1 MKIVNFSVKNYQ
13 FTIVMF
19 VLALALGVSSLI
31 NMPRGEDPNI
41 KVPTYTIIA
50 VYPGTSP
57 KDMEKMVTK
66 PIEDKIN
73 ELNDIKRM
81 KSAVN
86 DGLSVTQVE
95 FKYDVNIDDKYNEV
109 VREVNSLKGTLPDLQ
124 LLDIQKVE
132 ASDVNTYELALISN
146 SATYKELYDK
156 ADEFKTQLEKVYEV
170 KKVKI
175 LGYPE
180 QQVKVAVDLE
190 KIAADHLSLGKIMS
204 AIQGQAVNIPG
215 GSVDAGGK
223 KFNIKTSGDY
233 ANLDQIRNTVVQTS
247 QEKIVYV
254 KDIATV
260 TMGYEDQNYIARF
273 NGKRCVF
280 LSINE
285 KEKTNIINVN
295 KKLTPIINAFASK
308 LPANMK
314 IENKFVQADDV
325 NKRLSHFMRDFMIA
339 IVLVLFTLTPLGW
352 RASLIVMISIPLSIS
367 IGLALLNALGYTINQ
382 LTIVG
387 LVVALG
393 LLVDDSIV
401 VIENIERYLRMGYSP
416 YKAAIEATGQI
427 GVAIIGCTAILIVS
441 FMPLLFLP
449 EASGDF
455 IRSLPMAVVT
465 TIISSLIV
473 SITVVPFLASLLL
486 KKHKHEGGNIILRT
500 LQKGIS
506 TIFDP
511 LLRICLRYPWL
522 TIGSALALCIGS
534 FMLMN
539 VVGFSLFP
547 RSEKPMF
554 LVNIETPLGTN
565 LFKTDTVARF
575 VEAELYKD
583 PKVKAVFTNVGHG
596 NPRIYYNVTPHEDAV
611 NYAQL
616 FVRLSDMDFEEL
628 ERTVEGLRKKF
639 DHYPNA
645 KIEVKQFEQGPPIE
659 SPIAI
664 RVFGNNLD
672 SLRQLSARV
681 ENIIKSTDGVIY
693 TNNPLQTYTTDMRVH
708 VNKDKAAIFGIG
720 PNDVDRTVRMGIT
733 GLNIADYKD
742 EKGDSH
748 PISVT
753 LARSSHSRIG
763 AFDKLYVSSSNG
775 SIVPLNQLADLRFE
789 TSVPVISHF
798 NRNRYVLV
806 TSYVKNGYNTQK
818 ITQQILKKL
827 DQLHMPEGY
836 SYSAAGEVES
846 SQDSFGGLGT
856 IILITVFAF
865 LGILLLEFRT
875 FKSALIVLCVIPLGL
890 IGAVTI
896 LLITHNTLSFVAIV
910 GIIALSGICV
920 KNSILLVDHTNHL
933 RSEGMELSKAIEHA
947 GETRF
952 LPILLTSMTAIMGL
966 IPLVIEK
973 SPFYSPL
980 AWVLIGGLSTST
992 ILTLLVISAIYKLM
1006 PPEIKPAGTENAEN
1020 TVPSNLQSAIHNSH

>member
-1 MKIVNFSVKNYQ
+1 MKIVDFSVRNYQ

-19 VLALALGVSSLI
+19 VLALALGIDSLL
-31 NMPRGEDPNI
+31 NMPRGEDPNL

-81 KSAVN
+81 KSEIN

-95 FKYDVNIDDKYNEV
+95 FNYGVNIDDKYNEV

-124 LLDIQKVE
+124 SLEIQKVE
-132 ASDVNTYELALISN
+132 ASDVNTYQLALLSN
-146 SATYKELYDK
+146 TATYKELYDK
-156 ADEFKTQLEKVYEV
+156 ADEFKTQIEKVYEV

-190 KIAADHLSLGKIMS
+190 KITANHLSLGRLMA
-204 AIQGQAVNIPG
+204 AIQAQAMNIPG
-215 GSVDAGGK
+215 GSIDAGGK

-233 ANLDQIRNTVVQTS
+233 TNLEQIRNTIVAS
-247 QEKIVYV
+247 SADRIVYL
-254 KDIATV
+254 KDVAAV
-260 TMGYEDQNYIARF
+260 TDGYEDQTYITRF

-280 LSINE
+280 LSVNE
-285 KEKTNIINVN
+285 KEKTNIIEVN
-295 KKLTPIINAFASK
+295 KKLAPVIVAFAKK
-308 LPANMK
+308 LPANMA
-314 IENKFVQADDV
+314 IENKFVQAQDV
-325 NKRLSHFMRDFMIA
+325 DRRLSHFLRDFVIA
-339 IVLVLFTLTPLGW
+339 IILVMVTLTPLGW
-352 RASLIVMISIPLSIS
+352 RASLVVMISIPLSIAL
-367 IGLALLNALGYTINQ
+367 GLALLNVLGYTINQ

-401 VIENIERYLRMGYSP
+401 VIENIERYLRLGYSP
-416 YKAAIEATGQI
+416 FDAAIQATRQI
-427 GVAIIGCTAILIVS
+427 GVAIVGCTAILIVS
-441 FMPLLFLP
+441 FLPLLFLP

-465 TIISSLIV
+465 TIFSSLVV
-473 SITVVPFLASLLL
+473 SITVVPFLARLIL
-486 KKHKHEGGNIILRT
+486 KKHVHEGGNVILRT
-500 LQKGIS
+500 LQKGIGRV
-506 TIFDP
+506 FDP
-511 LLRICLRYPWL
+511 LLRLCLRYPRV
-522 TIGSALALCIGS
+522 TIGSAIVLCVASFVLMGS
-534 FMLMN
+534 
-539 VVGFSLFP
+539 VGFSLFP

-565 LFKTDTVARF
+565 LYKTDSVARF
-575 VEAELYKD
+575 VEAELLKNK
-583 PKVKAVFTNVGHG
+583 KVNAVFTNVGRG

-611 NYAQL
+611 NYSQL
-616 FVRLSDMDFEEL
+616 FVRLDEMGFDEL
-628 ERTVEGLRKKF
+628 EQTVEQLRSKF
-639 DHYPNA
+639 NRYPDA

-659 SPIAI
+659 SPVAI
-664 RVFGNNLD
+664 RVFGNDLD

-681 ENIIKSTDGVIY
+681 EAIIKSTEGVIY
-693 TNNPLQTYTTDMRVH
+693 TNNPLQTYTSDMRVH
-708 VNKDKAAIFGIG
+708 VDKDKAALIGIL
-720 PNDVDRTVRMGIT
+720 PNEVDRTVRMGIA
-733 GLNIADYKD
+733 GLNIADFKD

-748 PISVT
+748 PINVS
-753 LARSSHSRIG
+753 LARSGHPRIG
-763 AFDKLYVSSSNG
+763 TFDKLYVASPTG
-775 SIVPLNQLADLRFE
+775 SLVPLNLIADLKFE
-789 TSVPVISHF
+789 TSVPVISRF

-806 TSYVKNGYNTQK
+806 TSYVKNGYNTQQ
-818 ITQQILKKL
+818 ITRQILKKL
-827 DQLHMPEGY
+827 DNMHFPEGY
-836 SYSAAGEVES
+836 SYVAAGEVES

-865 LGILLLEFRT
+865 LGVLLLEFRT

-890 IGAVTI
+890 IGAVMI
-896 LLITHNTLSFVAIV
+896 LLVTHNTLSFVAII

-920 KNSILLVDHTNHL
+920 KNSILLVDYTNHL
-933 RSEGMELSKAIEHA
+933 RAEGMSLNKAIEHA

-952 LPILLTSMTAIMGL
+952 LPILLTSLTAIMGL
-966 IPLVIEK
+966 VPLVLEQ
-973 SPFYSPL
+973 SPFFSPL

-992 ILTLLVISAIYKLM
+992 VLTLLVISAIYRLM
-1006 PPEIKPAGTENAEN
+1006 PPDVKPA
-1020 TVPSNLQSAIHNSH
+1020 PSSSANPTDILNLK